1 MKAVVVSIMMAYIS
15 SIDPNADGQSIVNY
29 EQEVEKELEKDNEL
43 YRRFELIQTACDVLV
58 SRLRPFNRPV
68 FFLGL
73 NNF

>member
-43 YRRFELIQTACDVLV
+43 NRRFEYIQ
-58 SRLRPFNRPV
+58 PV
-68 FFLGL
+68 TFW
-73 NNF
+73 